1 MDVCRKWIDTTLNTF
16 VKDEKLEIFFLLL
29 DNPSSQESDEFKEKL
44 SAIKG

>member
-1 MDVCRKWIDTTLNTF
+1 MFVGNGLTQHF